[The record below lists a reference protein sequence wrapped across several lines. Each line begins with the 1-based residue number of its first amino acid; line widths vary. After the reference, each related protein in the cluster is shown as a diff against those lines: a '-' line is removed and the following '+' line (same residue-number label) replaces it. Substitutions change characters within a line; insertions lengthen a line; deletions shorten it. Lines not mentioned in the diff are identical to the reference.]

1 MVEILNKNITICTL
15 KAHFHAKSMKV
26 LLAVMQ
32 KHPSLIPNDFASQ
45 NHKALGVFSLKK
57 RKTAPTKTEKPMF
70 VFALPSWQA
79 AEKFCCCCEPRFHVS
94 HTRERDR
101 EENRHTLTYRLSH
114 TLYTESHYMREQ
126 TASRAERG
134 NKTRRER
141 YSPRD
146 DRTEPR
152 TDNRQR
158 GKPKH
163 KPWYF
168 ADQT

>member
-1 MVEILNKNITICTL
+1 
-15 KAHFHAKSMKV
+15 MKV

-94 HTRERDR
+94 HTHTRERDR

-126 TASRAERG
+126 TAEQREREQNTQREVIAER
-134 NKTRRER
+134 
-141 YSPRD
+141 
-146 DRTEPR
+146 
-152 TDNRQR
+152 
-158 GKPKH
+158 
-163 KPWYF
+163 
-168 ADQT
+168 

>member
-1 MVEILNKNITICTL
+1 
-15 KAHFHAKSMKV
+15 MKV

-79 AEKFCCCCEPRFHVS
+79 AEKVCCCCEPRFHVS

-126 TASRAERG
+126 TAEQRERTKHSERG
-134 NKTRRER
+134 NRREMTEQNR
-141 YSPRD
+141 EQTT
-146 DRTEPR
+146 DREATHN
-152 TDNRQR
+152 TAMTARQT
-158 GKPKH
+158 K
-163 KPWYF
+163 
-168 ADQT
+168 T